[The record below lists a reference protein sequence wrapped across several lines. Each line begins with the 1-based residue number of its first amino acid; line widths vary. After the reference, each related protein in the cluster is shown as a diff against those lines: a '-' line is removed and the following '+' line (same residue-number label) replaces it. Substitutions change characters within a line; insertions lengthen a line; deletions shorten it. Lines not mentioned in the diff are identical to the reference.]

1 MLFYVTFCGFDVP
14 VNMLLK
20 RSTGKIM
27 LPSMM
32 LAWGSVTLLQ
42 CAAYNWAGLLACRL
56 FMGLFEAGFMA
67 GTHIMLNDFRSD
79 ADD

>member
-14 VNMLLK
+14 ANMLLK

-67 GTHIMLNDFRSD
+67 GISITTDPMSD
-79 ADD
+79 HPD